1 MDLTVALLEKRTY
14 LCVVQEEGV
23 FKEYDVTTKSSLYFL
38 SFVLSNTGCKY
49 MSNYTNFSEIL
60 GESTSMLNKDR
71 Q

>member
-38 SFVLSNTGCKY
+38 SFVLSNTGVVNTCRTIQTLVK
-49 MSNYTNFSEIL
+49 F
-60 GESTSMLNKDR
+60 
-71 Q
+71 